1 MSFLFPS
8 LVKVSNSCMDEMV
21 VPALVRVL
29 IAVVLYMASLD
40 AWPFWVDI
48 I

>member
-8 LVKVSNSCMDEMV
+8 LVKVSNSRMDEIV
-21 VPALVRVL
+21 VLALVRVL